1 MSTPRFALLMLA
13 VLVFALVMLAGCAA
27 PEPVKV
33 PTFPEDISLGCYH
46 GNEAVFSPSL
56 GQIAVFDRP
65 CVRT

>member
-33 PTFPEDISLGCYH
+33 PTLPEDLTLGCYR
-46 GNEAVFSPSL
+46 GDVAVFSPSL
-56 GQIAVFDRP
+56 GQIAAFDEP
-65 CVRT
+65 CPGV